1 MKLKDIKPYPKN
13 AKKHDQT
20 QISNVAQSIKEF
32 GFVQPIVVDKNNV
45 IIIGHCRYLAL
56 IKLGYEEIPDDWV
69 KKVDLSETDA
79 ERLRLLDN
87 KTNESEWDTDLLSEL
102 VPDLDFSMFDLDWK
116 LKELKEEEEKPEVEF
131 TEVLGEENNYI
142 ILQFKSDIDWINAVS
157 LFNIKT
163 VRDMST
169 RKDGKITGKMERGGV
184 GRVLDGAKFIE
195 EFIK

>member
-1 MKLKDIKPYPKN
+1 MIRLDSIKPYPNN

-69 KKVDLSETDA
+69 KKVDLSEADA

-87 KTNESEWDTDLLSEL
+87 KTNESEWDNDLIQQLI
-102 VPDLDFSMFDLDWK
+102 PDLDFSMFDIDWNIEDVSEPDIEE
-116 LKELKEEEEKPEVEF
+116 KELAPYTKVHYLVTTDVNNNDRIIDLIDELRRTEGVEVE
-131 TEVLGEENNYI
+131 
-142 ILQFKSDIDWINAVS
+142 
-157 LFNIKT
+157 
-163 VRDMST
+163 ST
-169 RKDGKITGKMERGGV
+169 
-184 GRVLDGAKFIE
+184 LN
-195 EFIK
+195 